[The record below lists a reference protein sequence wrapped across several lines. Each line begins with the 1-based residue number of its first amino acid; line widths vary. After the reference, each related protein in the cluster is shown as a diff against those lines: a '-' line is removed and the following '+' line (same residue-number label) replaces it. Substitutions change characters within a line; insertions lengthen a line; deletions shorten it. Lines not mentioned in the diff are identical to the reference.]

1 MQNIS
6 KRLYPRKSV
15 VSMLPIIDLDPAD
28 MNCIYSTLI
37 FIVPQATSLYINSA
51 VATFNQ
57 PLWLK
62 ATEIFQTLNL
72 KIVPILGRF
81 HMMMSYAHSI
91 GMLMNGSGLDA
102 ALQTSYDPNSVK
114 QVLSG
119 KNITMFLW
127 AKFLT
132 ESALVLKIMSLFFDD
147 TSNQTID
154 HPIIKEPNELVDD
167 HSDED
172 ILNGYVDPDEWKQ
185 AVLESNDD
193 FLILSGEEV
202 DKIIKLLYGV
212 EKNYEETL
220 NRLAGSGKFNL
231 LKQLVKNVKHHF
243 KKSSRTSNL

>member
-154 HPIIKEPNELVDD
+154 HPIIKEPNE
-167 HSDED
+167 
-172 ILNGYVDPDEWKQ
+172 
-185 AVLESNDD
+185 
-193 FLILSGEEV
+193 
-202 DKIIKLLYGV
+202 
-212 EKNYEETL
+212 
-220 NRLAGSGKFNL
+220 
-231 LKQLVKNVKHHF
+231 
-243 KKSSRTSNL
+243 